1 MPLKSKITLNKIR
14 LIDGLVA
21 IPKIILIKLNLI
33 LLNRDQTHHKIIGY
47 PHQRRFLKH
56 KKIREHPV
64 STAAPKR
71 VPPRKT
77 QSRRTPIGA

>member
-14 LIDGLVA
+14 LIDGLVV
-21 IPKIILIKLNLI
+21 IPKNILIKINLI
-33 LLNRDQTHHKIIGY
+33 ILNRDQTHHKIIGY
-47 PHQRRFLKH
+47 PHQRRFSKH